1 MKIDKKYLKKVI
13 KEILSKTDK
22 SEENLLKISSIL
34 DILHKLFKENL
45 VFRNIILNP
54 KLSFEEKEKA
64 ITKIMI
70 NLNAPQEL
78 TNIIVGV
85 VKDKKGS
92 ILKEIN
98 KVFKFEVEKFFG
110 TVQGEIV
117 SAYKIDEEMLNQI
130 KTLMESRIGKKIE
143 FKVKEDR
150 GLIGGAI
157 IKAGSYIVDTSV
169 KSYLTKLEK
178 TLSRF

>member
-1 MKIDKKYLKKVI
+1 MKVDKKYLKKTI

-34 DILHKLFKENL
+34 DVLHKLFKENL
-45 VFRNIILNP
+45 IFRNIVLNP
-54 KLSFEEKEKA
+54 KLPVEDKEKA
-64 ITKIMI
+64 IIKLMSS
-70 NLNAPQEL
+70 LNAPQEL
-78 TNIIVGV
+78 TEIIFNVI
-85 VKDKKGS
+85 KDKKGS

-110 TVQGEIV
+110 TVQGEII

-130 KTLMESRIGKKIE
+130 KTIIESRIGKKVE
-143 FKVKEDR
+143 FKVREDKS
-150 GLIGGAI
+150 LIGGAI
-157 IKAGSYIVDTSV
+157 IKAGSYIVDASI
-169 KSYLTKLEK
+169 KSYLSKLEK